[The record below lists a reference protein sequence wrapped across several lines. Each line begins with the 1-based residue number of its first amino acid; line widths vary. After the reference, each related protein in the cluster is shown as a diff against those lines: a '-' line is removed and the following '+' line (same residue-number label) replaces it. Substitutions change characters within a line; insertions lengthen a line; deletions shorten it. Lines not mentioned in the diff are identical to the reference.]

1 VCHGRF
7 HGILLKEHSG
17 TFYELPWGLYEEMST
32 NTLGQSGISTHKTEI
47 KYISA
52 NILFSTSITF
62 IYRWRALGYEKAI
75 MAIKR
80 HPKAI
85 TTHDEASKIPGV
97 GSKMADKVT
106 TVM

>member
-1 VCHGRF
+1 MSFPGDNIKGCLLTDRVCQ
-7 HGILLKEHSG
+7 ILIL
-17 TFYELPWGLYEEMST
+17 T
-32 NTLGQSGISTHKTEI
+32 TLISEI

-52 NILFSTSITF
+52 NRLFSTSITLT
-62 IYRWRALGYEKAI
+62 YRWRALGYEKAI

>member
-1 VCHGRF
+1 MF

-52 NILFSTSITF
+52 NILFSTAFQMIIGKMVNF
-62 IYRWRALGYEKAI
+62 QKVNL
-75 MAIKR
+75 
-80 HPKAI
+80 
-85 TTHDEASKIPGV
+85 SKISTFYV
-97 GSKMADKVT
+97 RNLRVLVIS
-106 TVM
+106 